1 MGIKM
6 CNKHVCQNHQEMAK
20 KKKKRERE
28 KLLFY
33 LLDNPTLEPNFK
45 WQPLKVASLVLIW
58 KWKL

>member
-1 MGIKM
+1 MQQTCLSESSKNGK
-6 CNKHVCQNHQEMAK
+6 K

-28 KLLFY
+28 KLLFS
-33 LLDNPTLEPNFK
+33 LLDNPTLDLNFK